1 MIFNILSFSNPI
13 LNGSGNVKEVIRT
26 IKAEI
31 VESK

>member
-1 MIFNILSFSNPI
+1 MIFNISNPI

-26 IKAEI
+26 FKEEI

>member
-13 LNGSGNVKEVIRT
+13 LNGSGNEKEVIPT
-26 IKAEI
+26 FKVEI